1 MSADSLAARS
11 DAVRRGAGLFPLPKR
26 GVIQVTG
33 SERIR
38 WLDGMLTN
46 DVLALEARGPGAGC
60 HALLLTPQGRIVVD
74 LHVLLAADSVWLEL
88 ERDAIPTVIER
99 LERFLIAD
107 DVSLRDGTD
116 TTVRL
121 ALEGPRAAEVLAA
134 CAGRERE
141 PGFSEHAWQDVQI
154 GDVPVRV
161 AGWAFTSGPGLQLF
175 APPDRRESLVAAL
188 HRAGKP
194 CGLVDGDAALLELL
208 RIEAGTPWLGSE
220 LDESVLPAEVR
231 LDRAVSDTKGCYT
244 GQEVVARMR
253 SRDRVRSLLVGLCL
267 EGGDLPEPGAK
278 IEVDGR
284 PVGELTSA
292 VRSPRF
298 GAIALGFV
306 RREHAEPGTR
316 VRVAGADA
324 QVSSLPFD
332 EREAVPS

>member
-121 ALEGPRAAEVLAA
+121 ALEGPRAADVLAA
-134 CAGRERE
+134 CAGRERGSQSIRSAYTL
-141 PGFSEHAWQDVQI
+141 PVPI
-154 GDVPVRV
+154 G
-161 AGWAFTSGPGLQLF
+161 
-175 APPDRRESLVAAL
+175 
-188 HRAGKP
+188 
-194 CGLVDGDAALLELL
+194 
-208 RIEAGTPWLGSE
+208 GS
-220 LDESVLPAEVR
+220 
-231 LDRAVSDTKGCYT
+231 
-244 GQEVVARMR
+244 
-253 SRDRVRSLLVGLCL
+253 
-267 EGGDLPEPGAK
+267 
-278 IEVDGR
+278 
-284 PVGELTSA
+284 
-292 VRSPRF
+292 
-298 GAIALGFV
+298 
-306 RREHAEPGTR
+306 
-316 VRVAGADA
+316 
-324 QVSSLPFD
+324 
-332 EREAVPS
+332 